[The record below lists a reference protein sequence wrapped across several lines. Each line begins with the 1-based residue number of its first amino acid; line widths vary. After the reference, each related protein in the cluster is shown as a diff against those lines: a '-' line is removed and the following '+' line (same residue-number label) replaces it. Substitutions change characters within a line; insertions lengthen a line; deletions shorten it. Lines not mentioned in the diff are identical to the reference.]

1 MEEFSLKG
9 YQISELEKLL
19 DACPWFS
26 IARKELFLKMSAM
39 GEEYRRDAL
48 RRTVLYLYP
57 DYSVFRQGYVLS
69 SAAVAEDVEQQVYE
83 LDLSGPVSGEE
94 SASASGIAGT
104 AVDTPQVVVDAG
116 ATTYVDA
123 PADVVSHREI
133 YVVGGDYFMSEDL
146 KSVQNQDLT
155 SLEINHS
162 PLREE
167 DSSEF
172 TDEAYYTETLARIYA
187 DQELYDRANE
197 VYEKLIL
204 LYPEKSAYFAALKN
218 DIKKHGNQTFGVRQ
232 TADFLE
238 KATWTLAIIILA
250 LCILATAFTPS
261 RRQADNAVL
270 QRLEQ
275 TGTSTGAPEFPSALP
290 GDEAAP
296 VEPVETPA
304 E

>member
-1 MEEFSLKG
+1 MVSVADVMEEFSLKG

-69 SAAVAEDVEQQVYE
+69 SAAVTEDVEQQVYE

-218 DIKKHGNQTFGVRQ
+218 DIKKH
-232 TADFLE
+232 L
-238 KATWTLAIIILA
+238 
-250 LCILATAFTPS
+250 
-261 RRQADNAVL
+261 
-270 QRLEQ
+270 
-275 TGTSTGAPEFPSALP
+275 
-290 GDEAAP
+290 
-296 VEPVETPA
+296 
-304 E
+304 